1 MAAGVDVG
9 APGRGGG
16 SACSESSRGRR
27 RRGAAAAG
35 SGRWR
40 RGAAGAR
47 AGDTA
52 GTGAFVVD
60 RLGRASPIGIT
71 LSTATRMTRAA
82 VV

>member
-16 SACSESSRGRR
+16 SACSESTGQ
-27 RRGAAAAG
+27 
-35 SGRWR
+35 RWR
-40 RGAAGAR
+40 RGAAGGR

-52 GTGAFVVD
+52 GTGARVD

>member
-9 APGRGGG
+9 APGRGAG
-16 SACSESSRGRR
+16 SACSESSGT
-27 RRGAAAAG
+27 
-35 SGRWR
+35 GRWR
-40 RGAAGAR
+40 RGAAGGR